1 MHNCILHRPLSPLFL
16 DQSEWNF
23 GSMPH
28 IKFYDHLLPFFTPKR
43 HWRVCKPPGVKNL
56 GNSWSKSIVLEN
68 KVAINFILGMEP
80 KNQVIWTTRC
90 RVMAKYTSIHFDI
103 FRQKLVYYKVH
114 QKQKLF
120 RDGRISIGL
129 LVAFVLTRS
138 HLRNPLKKCSF
149 QKMWYFEDLGFP

>member
-1 MHNCILHRPLSPLFL
+1 MKKFQGRPKCHILATFQKSYLRGDLIIRGHGEKFHLFFRT
-16 DQSEWNF
+16 SYI
-23 GSMPH
+23 H
-28 IKFYDHLLPFFTPKR
+28 IDVRKQ
-43 HWRVCKPPGVKNL
+43 V
-56 GNSWSKSIVLEN
+56 WSKTLVTVGQNQLLQKLRKSYIL
-68 KVAINFILGMEP
+68 ILGMKP

-149 QKMWYFEDLGFP
+149 QKM